1 LAGRTSEVEV
11 TVLGEEEINVE
22 REMKVS
28 ENWREAI
35 RLCVASCNDDD
46 VNSVL
51 RAILTPLEHENAQNT
66 TRPRAVLAVLCLAD
80 GPNASEEVAQAVLQ
94 AFARQVSEDDSGYP
108 IETEID
114 VAAMELATSRWAE
127 KLRSLL
133 VEPLLARLEDE
144 NIIVRQAATRLL
156 GQIGDARIVE
166 PLIARLEYEDSFVRR
181 AAAEVLGQIGN
192 PRAVEPLIDR
202 LEDEDISVQ
211 RVAAEALGQIGNPQ
225 AVEPLINR
233 LEDKDISIQRVATR
247 ALGQIGNPQ
256 AVEVLIGR
264 LSAKTPE
271 DMDPEDVDTK
281 DTEDMEDGDVRS
293 EALEALSLTCQDST
307 DRKLLS
313 KYLDV
318 IEPFLDPR
326 QEIDEKRV
334 KYAARK
340 LTMSVDEVRRHYE
353 ALAQQFPLK
362 LSWQAS
368 CNK

>member
-225 AVEPLINR
+225 AVE
-233 LEDKDISIQRVATR
+233 
-247 ALGQIGNPQ
+247 
-256 AVEVLIGR
+256 VLIGR

-313 KYLDV
+313 KYLDA